1 MVISIRAIAGKEKSA
16 VECGALL
23 AGMTALCKSKK
34 TVLLQYT
41 AGETVSAL
49 DVLKGRDLEEN
60 RIFGDGV
67 QTYSENG
74 LDSMRVY
81 ASSMQ
86 LGKEQF
92 NDTVAPIMEK
102 ANLFDVLKPST
113 QKDFYDMVELGHLTA
128 IIEGSKELYDYTYV
142 ILPNNENI
150 VKKVTAICDEN
161 IVVVPHGP
169 VTKDFIVTDDKKPV
183 SYLIS
188 DFESS
193 SKYDVKM
200 VKKAYNTKKV
210 YTVPH
215 NYLYKDAL
223 LGKNMLGF
231 IMRNKKDMKDDINYP
246 FTASLNL
253 LLNRLV
259 AGMDD
264 DEDEMDLP
272 QKTKTPE
279 PPKKELQEIPD
290 GAAQEVVVKK
300 GGLFKKKE
308 KQVTIN
314 L

>member
-1 MVISIRAIAGKEKSA
+1 
-16 VECGALL
+16 
-23 AGMTALCKSKK
+23 
-34 TVLLQYT
+34 
-41 AGETVSAL
+41 
-49 DVLKGRDLEEN
+49 
-60 RIFGDGV
+60 
-67 QTYSENG
+67 
-74 LDSMRVY
+74 
-81 ASSMQ
+81 
-86 LGKEQF
+86 
-92 NDTVAPIMEK
+92 
-102 ANLFDVLKPST
+102 
-113 QKDFYDMVELGHLTA
+113 
-128 IIEGSKELYDYTYV
+128 
-142 ILPNNENI
+142 
-150 VKKVTAICDEN
+150 
-161 IVVVPHGP
+161 
-169 VTKDFIVTDDKKPV
+169 
-183 SYLIS
+183 
-188 DFESS
+188 
-193 SKYDVKM
+193 M

-308 KQVTIN
+308 K
-314 L
+314 